1 VDLLEA
7 CRSETPIAGGDKI
20 SSSGEG
26 GGMVFGPIYIDY
38 WHKISENETW
48 LRSKT
53 RRSSTF
59 EALVY
64 LQNSKRSLL

>member
-20 SSSGEG
+20 SSSGEDG
-26 GGMVFGPIYIDY
+26 FWTDIYIDY
-38 WHKISENETW
+38 WHKISENKTW

-59 EALVY
+59 EAIIY